1 MQSHNLT
8 LIEKLQQLSPIRLAE
23 VEDFVDFLRTRDAM
37 PPVQGPGQ
45 GQSQAAALAAGSGGL
60 LSTRNLALVSAVA
73 SAATLAT
80 VWDNGFDGDY
90 DLF

>member
-1 MQSHNLT
+1 MSSQNLT

-23 VEDFVDFLRTRDAM
+23 VEDFVDFLRMRD
-37 PPVQGPGQ
+37 GL
-45 GQSQAAALAAGSGGL
+45 AAAPVASAPAAPAAGSSL

-80 VWDNGFDGDY
+80 VWDNDFDGDY